1 MDNKMIETEE
11 IKIKK
16 WNGMRINLLNNEI
29 EVTSSTHNL
38 PEIKKV
44 TDEVIKEHF
53 KQIPLKKKREY
64 LG

>member
-1 MDNKMIETEE
+1 MIETEE

-64 LG
+64 YG